1 MNKIIFP
8 ILIAVIAVIGAAN
21 DQRILAVI
29 LAAAFLVC
37 ALIKISPERRVLFMS
52 AAGFPLVLTA
62 GYALVTGFLIFFLIL
77 AITVCTETPMRLKII
92 LTSLLACAAGCIFA
106 LQISVALP
114 LLAIGLFVVVVVYI
128 LFVKEYRL
136 KKEVEGTSK

>member
-1 MNKIIFP
+1 MNKIVFP

-21 DQRILAVI
+21 DQRIIAAI

-37 ALIKISPERRVLFMS
+37 TLIKISPERRVLFMS

-62 GYALVTGFLIFFLIL
+62 GYALVTGLLIFFLIL
-77 AITVCTETPMRLKII
+77 AIIACTKTALSLKII
-92 LTSLLACAAGCIFA
+92 LAGLLAGAAGCIFA

>member
-8 ILIAVIAVIGAAN
+8 MIIAVIAVIGAAN

-37 ALIKISPERRVLFMS
+37 TLIKISPERRVLFMS

-62 GYALVTGFLIFFLIL
+62 GYALVTGLLIFFLIL
-77 AITVCTETPMRLKII
+77 AIIACTKTALSLKII
-92 LTSLLACAAGCIFA
+92 LAGLLAGAAGSIFA

-114 LLAIGLFVVVVVYI
+114 LLATGLFVVVVVYI

>member
-1 MNKIIFP
+1 MI
-8 ILIAVIAVIGAAN
+8 IAVIAVIGAAN

-37 ALIKISPERRVLFMS
+37 TLIKISPERRILFMS

-62 GYALVTGFLIFFLIL
+62 GYALVTGILIFFLIL
-77 AITVCTETPMRLKII
+77 AIIACTKTALSLKII
-92 LTSLLACAAGCIFA
+92 LVGLLAGAAGCIFA
-106 LQISVALP
+106 LQISVVLP
-114 LLAIGLFVVVVVYI
+114 LLATGLFVVVVMYI
-128 LFVKEYRL
+128 LFVREYRL

>member
-1 MNKIIFP
+1 MI
-8 ILIAVIAVIGAAN
+8 IAVIAVIGAAN

-37 ALIKISPERRVLFMS
+37 TLIKISPERRILFMS

-62 GYALVTGFLIFFLIL
+62 GYALVTGLLIFFLIL
-77 AITVCTETPMRLKII
+77 AIIACTKTALSLKII
-92 LTSLLACAAGCIFA
+92 LAGLLAGAAGCIFA
-106 LQISVALP
+106 LQISVVLP
-114 LLAIGLFVVVVVYI
+114 LLATGLFVVVVMYI
-128 LFVKEYRL
+128 LFVREYRL

>member
-8 ILIAVIAVIGAAN
+8 MIIAVIAVIGAAN

-62 GYALVTGFLIFFLIL
+62 GYALVTGLLIFFLIL
-77 AITVCTETPMRLKII
+77 AIIACTKTALSLKII
-92 LTSLLACAAGCIFA
+92 LAGLLAGAAGSIFA

-114 LLAIGLFVVVVVYI
+114 LLATGLFVVVVVYI

>member
-1 MNKIIFP
+1 MNKIVFP

-21 DQRILAVI
+21 DQRIIAAI

-37 ALIKISPERRVLFMS
+37 TLIKISPERRVLFMS

-62 GYALVTGFLIFFLIL
+62 GYALVTGLLIFFLIL
-77 AITVCTETPMRLKII
+77 TIIACTKTALSLKII
-92 LTSLLACAAGCIFA
+92 FAGLLAGAAGFIFA
-106 LQISVALP
+106 LQISVVLP
-114 LLAIGLFVVVVVYI
+114 LLATGLFVVVVVYI
-128 LFVKEYRL
+128 LFVREYRL

>member
-1 MNKIIFP
+1 MNKIILP
-8 ILIAVIAVIGAAN
+8 MIIAVIAVIGAAN

-37 ALIKISPERRVLFMS
+37 TLIKISPERRILFMS

-62 GYALVTGFLIFFLIL
+62 GYALVTGLLIFFLIL
-77 AITVCTETPMRLKII
+77 AIIACTKTALSLKII
-92 LTSLLACAAGCIFA
+92 LAGLLAGAAGCIFA
-106 LQISVALP
+106 LQISVVLP
-114 LLAIGLFVVVVVYI
+114 LLATGLFVVVVMYI
-128 LFVKEYRL
+128 LFVREYRL

>member
-1 MNKIIFP
+1 MI
-8 ILIAVIAVIGAAN
+8 IAVIAVIGAAN

-62 GYALVTGFLIFFLIL
+62 GYALVTGLLIFFLIL
-77 AITVCTETPMRLKII
+77 AITVCTETPMRLNIL
-92 LTSLLACAAGCIFA
+92 LTSLLAGAAGCIFA

-114 LLAIGLFVVVVVYI
+114 LLATGLFVVVVVYI
-128 LFVKEYRL
+128 LFVREYRL

>member
-1 MNKIIFP
+1 MI
-8 ILIAVIAVIGAAN
+8 IAVIAVIGAAN

-37 ALIKISPERRVLFMS
+37 TLIKISPERRILFMS

-62 GYALVTGFLIFFLIL
+62 GYALVTGLLIFFLIL
-77 AITVCTETPMRLKII
+77 AIIACTKTALSLKII
-92 LTSLLACAAGCIFA
+92 LAGLLAGVAGCIFA
-106 LQISVALP
+106 LQISVVLP
-114 LLAIGLFVVVVVYI
+114 LLATGLFVVVVMYI
-128 LFVKEYRL
+128 LFVREYRL